1 MRKLFRNLLRMAIGG
16 AVVLGIAGCSGSS
29 TMHAKAVAAA
39 NHRWQSMHSSVII
52 QAAQQYFDT
61 GDLDQAETT
70 LLEAVSNDPNNAHLH
85 LLAGRIALERGQLER
100 SHGRLQRAAQLDPKL
115 AEAHYYQGVVL
126 QRWQRFDAA
135 LGQYREAYELRAD
148 SVSYLLAVSEMLM
161 ALDRSD
167 EAVAL
172 LSDKL
177 IYFDQNAAI
186 RVALGQLR
194 IMRQDYAGAAAI
206 LRQAMLL
213 KPNDTAIAEE
223 LAAAQLASGQTA
235 DAIDTLEMLCQE
247 LTVDQRPDL
256 WLALVGAYRQ
266 TNEPRKARAV
276 ARKLRDEAP
285 NDVDSWIRL
294 GQLAWLDQDLDAA
307 SIAAQ
312 RAITIAPE
320 RYEGYMLVGM
330 VLQSR
335 NATADALAMFDR
347 AAALAPQSA
356 EPVILRGLALQQTG
370 EPGEAAKAYEQA
382 LQRQPGDDRVKR
394 LLAAVQ
400 GDGGT

>member
-1 MRKLFRNLLRMAIGG
+1 MKKLFRNLLKLTIGG
-16 AVVLGIAGCSGSS
+16 AVVLGIAGCNGPSA
-29 TMHAKAVAAA
+29 MHSKAVAAA
-39 NHRWQSMHSSVII
+39 NQRWQSIHSSVII

-70 LLEAVSNDPNNAHLH
+70 LLEAVAADPDNAHLH

-100 SHGRLQRAAQLDPKL
+100 SHGRLQRAIELDPQL
-115 AEAHYYQGVVL
+115 AEARYYQGFVL

-135 LGQYREAYELRAD
+135 VDRYRQAYKLRAD
-148 SVSYLLAVSEMLM
+148 SVAYLLAVSEMLV

-167 EAVAL
+167 EAIAL

-186 RVALGQLR
+186 RVALGQLHM
-194 IMRQDYAGAAAI
+194 MRKDHALAVSMF
-206 LRQAMLL
+206 RHAMLL
-213 KPNDTAIAEE
+213 KPDDTAIAEE
-223 LAAAQLASGQTA
+223 LAMAQLASGQTT
-235 DAIDTLEMLCQE
+235 DAIDTLEALCQR
-247 LTVDQRPDL
+247 LTASQRPDL
-256 WLALVGAYRQ
+256 WRALAAAYRQ
-266 TNEPRKARAV
+266 ADDPRKARAV

-285 NDVDSWIRL
+285 NDIESWIRL
-294 GQLAWLDQDLDAA
+294 GQLAWMDQDLDAA
-307 SIAAQ
+307 AIAAQ

-335 NATADALAMFDR
+335 KATADALAMFDR

-356 EPVILRGLALQQTG
+356 EPVILRGVALQQAG

-382 LQRQPGDDRVKR
+382 LRRQPGDDRAKR
-394 LLAAVQ
+394 LLSAVQ
-400 GDGGT
+400 RDGGT